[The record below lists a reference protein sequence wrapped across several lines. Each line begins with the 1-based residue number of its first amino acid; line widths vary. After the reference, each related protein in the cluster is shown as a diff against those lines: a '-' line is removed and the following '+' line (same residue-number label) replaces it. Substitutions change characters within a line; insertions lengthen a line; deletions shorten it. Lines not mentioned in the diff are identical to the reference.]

1 MKKIIFALLITLNI
15 FAMSETPTN
24 QNKNTQC
31 KHKAFYENKYEID
44 RIIASDKPPVKID
57 ESSAIRR

>member
-1 MKKIIFALLITLNI
+1 MKKVILTIIISLNT

-44 RIIASDKPPVKID
+44 RIIANDNKPVKVGPASTIK
-57 ESSAIRR
+57 R